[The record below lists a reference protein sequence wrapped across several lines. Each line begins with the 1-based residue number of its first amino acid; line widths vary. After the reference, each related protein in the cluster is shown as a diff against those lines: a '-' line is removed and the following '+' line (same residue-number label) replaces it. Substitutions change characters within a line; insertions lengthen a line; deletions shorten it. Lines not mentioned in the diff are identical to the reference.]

1 MKFRARAYKQTPIMR
16 LPLVAL
22 IDVVLFLLFYFM
34 IAASFT
40 GEEKSLASTLGTEGK
55 GGRGADLQPQIISVV
70 VEGGKVRYRLGER
83 SLDDRVALSFVLS
96 QLPKQAGVIIKSA
109 SEAPIWATAAALQ
122 ASKDAGFTKVSY
134 VPTTK

>member
-1 MKFRARAYKQTPIMR
+1 MKFRARAFKQTPIMR

-40 GEEKSLASTLGTEGK
+40 GEEKSLASTLGTDGK
-55 GGRGADLQPQIISVV
+55 GGRRADLQPQIISVV
-70 VEGGKVRYRLGER
+70 VDNGKVHYKLGER
-83 SLDDRVALSFVLS
+83 ILDDRSGLVAVLN
-96 QLPKQAGVIIKSA
+96 QLPKQAGVVVKSA
-109 SEAPIWATAAALQ
+109 GEAPIWAAAAALQ

>member
-1 MKFRARAYKQTPIMR
+1 MKFRARQYKRTPIMR

-40 GEEKSLASTLGTEGK
+40 GEENTLASTLGAEGK
-55 GGRGADLQPQIISVV
+55 GGRSTDLQPQIVSVV
-70 VEGGKVRYRLGER
+70 VEGGKVGFRLGER
-83 SLDDRVALSFVLS
+83 WLDDRAALTNLLN
-96 QLPKQAGVIIKSA
+96 QLPRQAGVIVKSA
-109 SEAPIWATAAALQ
+109 GEAPVWAAAAALQ